1 MKLHF
6 GGGVRLRQV
15 QSTGLVRGG
24 CSAEHDLEG
33 PCGGGP
39 QLVQRLIWPEI
50 KTEPTA

>member
-1 MKLHF
+1 MKPHF
-6 GGGVRLRQV
+6 GGGVRLHQV
-15 QSTGLVRGG
+15 QNTGLVRGG

-39 QLVQRLIWPEI
+39 HLVQRLIGPEI

>member
-15 QSTGLVRGG
+15 QNTGLVRGG
-24 CSAEHDLEG
+24 RSAEHDRQG
-33 PCGGGP
+33 PCAGGP
-39 QLVQRLIWPEI
+39 HLVQRLIRSEI